1 MIFEKSCSFVWWVEE
16 NVLNLQPN
24 VMNSQSRILKLVY
37 MEIAINRKVY
47 QQAQMYAQGQ
57 GLNLGSV
64 IENFLVQLISRN
76 KNSVEKETVTPDA
89 VMSLLGAGDS
99 VSTDDL
105 NGREAYYHY
114 LEEKHR

>member
-1 MIFEKSCSFVWWVEE
+1 
-16 NVLNLQPN
+16 
-24 VMNSQSRILKLVY
+24 
-37 MEIAINRKVY
+37 
-47 QQAQMYAQGQ
+47 MYAQGQ

-105 NGREAYYHY
+105 NGCEAYYHY
-114 LEEKHR
+114 LEEKH